1 MTKLI
6 NYLQLTLLSF
16 LLIIRIFL
24 ISKPI
29 PYFVL
34 TSILGLIF
42 LSICISNYQIW
53 SNISSH
59 SKKLSLYSF
68 HLCTINLSYMVMFM
82 YIILA
87 INH

>member
-59 SKKLSLYSF
+59 SNKLSLYAF
-68 HLCTINLSYMVMFM
+68 HTINLSYMVMFM